1 MADDE
6 PIIRVEQIE
15 YTYRPAG
22 REPVRALAGL
32 SLTVRPG
39 EYVAIVGANGSG
51 KSTLAKHLNAL
62 LKPQRGEVWVAG
74 LNTKDPANT
83 RSIRQTVG
91 MVFQNPD
98 NQLVATIVEE
108 DVAFGPENLGLP
120 AAEIRRRI
128 EHAMEQVDV
137 AELRHRQPHLL
148 SGGQK
153 QRVAIA
159 GVLAMEPRVL
169 VLDEATALLDPL
181 GRREVLDTVQ
191 RLHRRGRTIIH
202 ITHFM
207 AEAAEAERVV
217 VLSGGRQVLD
227 GPPREVF
234 GQAEL
239 LRRLG
244 LEVPPM
250 ALLAERLCA
259 RGLDLPTAPL
269 TVAEMAEALQAL
281 AGVRR

>member
-83 RSIRQTVG
+83 RPIRQTVG

-250 ALLAERLCA
+250 ALLAERLRA

-281 AGVRR
+281 VGVRR